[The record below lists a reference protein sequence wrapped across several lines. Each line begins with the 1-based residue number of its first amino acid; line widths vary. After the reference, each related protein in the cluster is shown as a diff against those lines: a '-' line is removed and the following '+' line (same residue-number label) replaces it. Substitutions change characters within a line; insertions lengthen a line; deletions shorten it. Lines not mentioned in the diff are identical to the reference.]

1 MSSKK
6 LTKKSLV
13 NYVQEQV
20 ENLYKLHVLKEQKE
34 INTLKEAKEKSEYS
48 EKAKKFISN
57 KMSKMDGEDK
67 PQDQKAAIALSMARE
82 KGLKVPEEKK
92 RNESFLYEEVKVD
105 RNTLMDILKN
115 NYPKAWFKKG
125 EDFRNFSVS
134 DYSEDTIW
142 TGEGSYADNGMRLF
156 DSYSDDYENYELEVY
171 KPFNDFIESMG
182 YYVEPY
188 DAGTF
193 FILPG

>member
-67 PQDQKAAIALSMARE
+67 PQDQKVAIALSMARE

-125 EDFRNFSVS
+125 EDFSS